1 MFGKLK
7 DMGNLV
13 KKAKEMKDEMKKV
26 QDSLKNE
33 KIMGENSKKTVKVLL
48 NGELECL
55 GIQITPE
62 LIAAATKGEKEK
74 KVLEKEISEA
84 FNTTSKK
91 AKELASNKL
100 SKISQGLD
108 IPGLT

>member
-13 KKAKEMKDEMKKV
+13 KKAQEMKSEMKKV
-26 QDSLKNE
+26 QDSLKLE
-33 KIMGENSKKTVKVLL
+33 KIMGENSNKTVKVLL

-55 GIQITPE
+55 GIQLSPE
-62 LIAAATKGEKEK
+62 LAALGSKGEKEK
-74 KVLEKEISEA
+74 KKLEKEIQEA
-84 FNTTSKK
+84 FNVTAKK
-91 AKELASNKL
+91 AKTIASSKL
-100 SKISQGLD
+100 SAISEGLD

>member
-13 KKAKEMKDEMKKV
+13 KKAQEMKSEMKKV
-26 QDSLKNE
+26 QDSLKEE
-33 KIMGENSKKTVKVLL
+33 KITGANSKNTVKVML

-55 GIQITPE
+55 GVQISPE
-62 LIAAATKGEKEK
+62 LIAAASKSENDK
-74 KVLEKEISEA
+74 KKLEKEIQEA
-84 FNTTSKK
+84 VNVTAKK
-91 AKELASNKL
+91 AKTLASSKL
-100 SKISQGLD
+100 SEISKGLD